1 MYAYRY
7 LVLNFDG
14 IHYFNNEY
22 QYEANHAFLPFYVK
36 FVQLFKNLLGDFFS
50 IAFLMLINKL
60 AFLLAASDLNVILKI
75 LFEK

>member
-22 QYEANHAFLPFYVK
+22 QYEANHAFFLYVK
-36 FVQLFKNLLGDFFS
+36 FVQLFKNLLGGFFS